1 MAQAQSLDELT
12 VHWEENGEA
21 KVREL
26 KRHVLSEHGSWATV
40 LFLFEERAPDGWRP
54 PKVQIRRY
62 QKRKGGWIFHSKFVV
77 PSVDQAREVG
87 RVLLEWLPKEE
98 QP

>member
-1 MAQAQSLDELT
+1 MAHSLDELT
-12 VHWEENGEA
+12 VNWEEDGEL

-40 LFLFEERAPDGWRP
+40 LFLFEERAADGFRP

-62 QKRKGGWIFHSKFVV
+62 QKRKGGWIFHSKFVL
-77 PSVDQAREVG
+77 PSAEQAREAAETI
-87 RVLLEWLPKEE
+87 LSWLPA
-98 QP
+98 P